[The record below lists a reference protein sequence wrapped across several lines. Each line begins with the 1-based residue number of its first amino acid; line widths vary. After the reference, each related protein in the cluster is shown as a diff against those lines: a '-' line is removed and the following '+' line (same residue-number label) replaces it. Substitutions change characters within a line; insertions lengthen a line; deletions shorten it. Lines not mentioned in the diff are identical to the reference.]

1 MKKNL
6 LALLFGAF
14 LCLGATLESNA
25 QCTSCVID
33 PTCMPASGG
42 LCPDSLPGAT
52 QGTPYTQDVTFYL
65 PPTIVVTSP
74 VNLGSV
80 PLKSVFIRN
89 VSGLPFGLTWQAN
102 KPSKTY
108 YPSSGE
114 NHGCV
119 QICGTTFV
127 APGRYN
133 LTVNVD
139 AVVAAGGAL
148 GDQSGSQSFSFVMEV
163 LPSSSSNPVFS
174 LTPTYSCGGAPLS
187 FSSNMTATYP
197 SYVEYAWSFGDGT
210 TSTNR
215 NETHSYTAN
224 GTYSVTNTTTISQ
237 LAITYVE
244 FTSNSDF
251 TTCNWIDNPKTKVRM
266 NSGSSSTGFTGTT
279 GNKPAK
285 FTGLNWV
292 LDGNAVVLFMED
304 VASVC
309 SNKNATA
316 VVNNI
321 TGPGTYSF
329 TGSNYAISGHVV
341 VSKVNP
347 SPFTATETVNAYS
360 APASTTI
367 QSNSGS
373 FDLCAGDSM
382 ELSVYSGY
390 SYRWYLNDT
399 IEIENSDTNVW
410 KIKTGGRYRVDI
422 ADPVSG
428 CIFTTPTITVN
439 LLAGVPSNLVVNY
452 NGTFLSA
459 NVTGPY
465 TYQWQIQNNGTWYN
479 IPAPAGVQ
487 SIYTPNQTANY
498 RLILSSIDG
507 CSISADKQV
516 TSVSIDETSGL
527 AQLNVYPVPSDGI
540 FNIFLEVTQD
550 ADVQIVLL
558 DLSGRT
564 LKSELIKNVSGTQTL
579 VFDATNVSS
588 GVYILNTRVNG
599 VDRLN
604 RVIIK

>member
-14 LCLGATLESNA
+14 LSLGATLESNA
-25 QCTSCVID
+25 QCGSCVID
-33 PTCMPASGG
+33 PNCMPANGG

-52 QGTPYTQDVTFYL
+52 QGTPYVQDVTFYL
-65 PPTIVVTSP
+65 PSQIYVSQLSSTK
-74 VNLGSV
+74 
-80 PLKSVFIRN
+80 PLKSVYIRN
-89 VSGLPFGLTWQAN
+89 ISGLPFGLSWQAN
-102 KPSKTY
+102 KFSKTY

-119 QICGTTFV
+119 QVCGTTFV

-139 AVVAAGGAL
+139 AVVAAGGIL
-148 GDQSGSQSFSFVMEV
+148 GDQSGSESFSFVMEV
-163 LPSSSSNPVFS
+163 LPSSSSNSVFS
-174 LTPTYSCGGAPLS
+174 LTPTYSCGGAPMS
-187 FSSNMTATYP
+187 FSSVMTTSYP
-197 SYVEYAWSFGDGT
+197 NHIDYSWDFGDGS

-244 FTSNSDF
+244 FTSNTDF
-251 TTCNWIDNPKTKVRM
+251 HTCWLSSSPSTKVKLT
-266 NSGSSSTGFTGTT
+266 SGSSSTSFTPTT
-279 GNKPAK
+279 GNKPFK
-285 FTGLNWV
+285 YNVNWV
-292 LDGNAVVLFMED
+292 LNGDPVSLWMED
-304 VASVC
+304 EATTC
-309 SNKNATA
+309 SNKTA
-316 VVNNI
+316 VANI
-321 TGPGTYSF
+321 VGITTPGTYSF
-329 TGSNYAISGHVV
+329 SGNNYAIYGFVV
-341 VSKVNP
+341 VSAVNP

-360 APASTTI
+360 APPVTSI

-382 ELSVYSGY
+382 ELSVYPGY

-399 IEIENSDTNVW
+399 TEIENSDTNVW

-422 ADPVSG
+422 ADIASG

-465 TYQWQIQNNGTWYN
+465 TYQWQVQNNGTWYN

-487 SIYTPNQTANY
+487 SIYTPNKSANH

-507 CSISADKQV
+507 CSISAEKLV
-516 TSVSIDETSGL
+516 TGVSIDETSGL